1 MISEST
7 RKAPRAWIL
16 ASVCICVLIS
26 ILVAGLWPFHSP
38 KNQVIW
44 VKRGNGVRFG
54 EYGTILSLG
63 TFQMRSSQGP
73 ASYSFEIWLQPGLTV
88 DTNTFLAFYTPES
101 PVSFSMHQSNTDLV
115 LQGGSQ
121 TNDQATPAKIY
132 VDNVFRQAK
141 QVFITITLG
150 PEGSTVYIDGALVRK
165 FHQFRPSTNDF
176 RGQLVIGD
184 SPVKTDTWSG
194 QLQGL
199 AIYNRELTAPQVLRH
214 YKTWTAE
221 QRPQVAE
228 NENLVAAYLFHEQ
241 AGNVVHNE
249 VRGGIDLYIPAQ
261 YMILHEK
268 FLEPPWEEF
277 RADWGYWKNVLIN
290 IGGFIPLGLF
300 FCAYL
305 SWVRQVKHAALA
317 TVILGGAVSLAI
329 EIFQAYLPTRQSGM
343 TDLITNILGT
353 YLGVMLYRWTAT
365 EVPSNFLRR
374 ASTTCS
380 EFCGRI
386 FRAKSR
392 SNSHSI
398 LRVPSKESRGFWQ
411 PL

>member
-38 KNQVIW
+38 KNQVTW
-44 VKRGNGVRFG
+44 MERANGVRFG

-73 ASYSFEIWLQPGLTV
+73 APYSFEIWLQPGLTI

-101 PVSFSMHQSNTDLV
+101 PGSFSLHQSNADLV
-115 LQGGSQ
+115 LEGGSQ
-121 TNDQATPAKIY
+121 TDDQATPARIY

-165 FHQFRPSTNDF
+165 FHQFRPSSNDF

-194 QLQGL
+194 QLHGL
-199 AIYNRELTAPQVLRH
+199 AIYNRELTALQALDH
-214 YKTWTAE
+214 CKTWTTE
-221 QRPQVAE
+221 KKPQVAE
-228 NENLVAAYLFHEQ
+228 NENLVAAYLFREQ

-249 VRGGIDLYIPAQ
+249 VRGGIDLYIPAR

-268 FLEPPWEEF
+268 FLELPWTEF
-277 RADWGYWKNVLIN
+277 HADWGYLKNVLIN
-290 IGGFIPLGLF
+290 VGGFIPLGIF

-305 SWVRQVKHAALA
+305 SSVLQVKHAPVA
-317 TVILGGAVSLAI
+317 TVILGGSVSLTI
-329 EIFQAYLPTRQSGM
+329 EVLQAYLPTRQSGV
-343 TDLITNILGT
+343 TDLITNTLGT
-353 YLGVMLYRWTAT
+353 GVGVMLY
-365 EVPSNFLRR
+365 
-374 ASTTCS
+374 
-380 EFCGRI
+380 GRI
-386 FRAKSR
+386 ARLPMLAKKSIGFPSPHFR
-392 SNSHSI
+392 
-398 LRVPSKESRGFWQ
+398 
-411 PL
+411 